1 MFSFFANQLKVF
13 KNLDPSTPRNLD
25 SLDPLY
31 MEVITTHM
39 NADFD
44 SLASMVAAKK
54 FYPDAVMVFSG
65 SQEKNIRNYFAQAS
79 HYFLDFKRQKQIPLK
94 KVTKLIVVDTRHA
107 RRIGNFAKCL
117 DNPGLELHIYDHHPD
132 APGDLKGDI
141 EVIRPVGSTSTI
153 FTQLFREKDIALT
166 SDEAT
171 LLSMGIYEDT
181 GSFNY
186 ATTTPEDLEAA
197 SWLLEQGANLHTV
210 SQSISRELTVYQL
223 GLLNDLIKSA
233 INYTIQGIDIVV
245 AKIALTEY
253 VDEFAL
259 LVRRFMVMENLNILF
274 ALAGMEDRIY
284 LIARS
289 RVPEVN
295 VGEIARDFGGG
306 GHASAASATVKD
318 MTMIEA
324 EEKLIRLLNK
334 HVRPQSLAVELMSHP
349 VITVPPDI
357 SIKNA
362 NQVLTR
368 YNITVLPVIQ
378 KESELLGII
387 SRRVAEKAIFH
398 NLGDLPVSDYMTT
411 DVISLPSSASL
422 ADIQELIIEHRQRLI
437 PVVDDEE
444 LQGVITRTDL
454 LNLLI
459 NDPAH
464 QPKNLIGT
472 DERSYIERHR
482 NVNSLVVEVLN
493 KDAVILLR
501 TIGEVAEENGYTA
514 YAVGGFV
521 RDLML
526 RTKNLD
532 LDIVVEGDGIK
543 FAKKLAEHFG
553 GAVRT
558 HEKFSTALVIMPD
571 GFNIDV
577 ATARLEYY
585 EYPAAMPTVEL
596 SSLKLDLYR
605 RDFTINAMAINLNPE
620 KFGTLVD
627 FFNCQTD
634 IKERS
639 IRILHN
645 LSFVEDPTRIFRAIR
660 FEQRMGFAIGKH
672 TEKMLKN
679 AVKMNLFNRFIGHR
693 CFTELKLIF
702 SEENPIP
709 AIRRMAEF
717 DLLKFVLPGLKFDKR
732 MERNLTET
740 QRAMAW
746 YKLLYLDEPCRQWM
760 VYLFTILANST
771 YSDLKVFCMKFEF
784 PERHKYELLKE
795 KEATDKILKELGRTR
810 RLRTSEIYWLL
821 QERSHESLLY
831 IIAMARKKAA
841 KKAVSHYVTHLRH
854 YKTHIQGADLKKM
867 GYKSGPIYKT
877 ILNHLLEAK
886 LDGEVESRAEEIK
899 FNGRNYALGKIEKS
913 K

>member
-1 MFSFFANQLKVF
+1 
-13 KNLDPSTPRNLD
+13 
-25 SLDPLY
+25 

-44 SLASMVAAKK
+44 SLAAMVAAKK
-54 FYPDAVMVFSG
+54 LYPEAVMAFSG
-65 SQEKNIRNYFAQAS
+65 SQEKNIRDFFAQSS
-79 HYFLDFKRQKQIPLK
+79 HLYLDFKRQKQIPLK
-94 KVTKLIVVDTRHA
+94 KVTTLILVDTRQA

-117 DNPGLELHIYDHHPD
+117 NNPGIKLHIYDHHPD
-132 APGDLKGDI
+132 TPEDLKGEV
-141 EVIRPVGSTSTI
+141 EVIKQVGSTSTI
-153 FTQLFREKDIALT
+153 FTQLFREKGIAVT
-166 SDEAT
+166 KDEAT

-181 GSFNY
+181 GSFNF
-186 ATTTPEDLEAA
+186 ATTTPADLEAA

-223 GLLNDLIKSA
+223 GILNKLIKSA
-233 INYTIQGIDIVV
+233 INYTIQGIDITV
-245 AKIALTEY
+245 AKLALTEY

-259 LVRRFMVMENLNILF
+259 LVRNFMVMENLNVLF

-306 GHASAASATVKD
+306 GHASAASATVKNI
-318 MTMIEA
+318 TMVEA
-324 EEKLIRLLNK
+324 EEKLVRLLNK
-334 HVRPQSLAVELMSHP
+334 HVRPQSLAGELMSQP

-368 YNITVLPVIQ
+368 YSITVLPVV
-378 KESELLGII
+378 KDKTKLLGII

-398 NLGDLPVSDYMTT
+398 NLGNLPVSDYMTT
-411 DVISLPSSASL
+411 DVATLPPSATL

-437 PVVDDEE
+437 PVVAKGK

-464 QPKNLIGT
+464 QPKNLIAA
-472 DERSYIERHR
+472 DDRSYIERHR
-482 NVNSLVVEVLN
+482 NVNSLIVEVLD
-493 KDAVILLR
+493 KKSIILLK
-501 TIGEVAEENGYTA
+501 TIGEVAEANGYTA

-521 RDLML
+521 RDLLL
-526 RTKNLD
+526 RIKNLD

-543 FAKKLAEHFG
+543 FAKKLAEHLG
-553 GAVRT
+553 GTVRT

-585 EYPAAMPTVEL
+585 EYPASMPTVEL

-605 RDFTINAMAINLNPE
+605 RDFTINAMAININPQ

-634 IKERS
+634 IKERR

-660 FEQRMGFAIGKH
+660 FEQRMAFTIGKH
-672 TEKMLKN
+672 TEKLLKN
-679 AVKMNLFNRFIGHR
+679 AVKMNLFNRFFGSR

-709 AIRRMAEF
+709 AIRRMADF
-717 DLLKFVLPGLKFDKR
+717 DLLKFILPGLKFDKR
-732 MERNLTET
+732 MEKNLLET

-746 YKLLYLDEPCRQWM
+746 YKLLYLDEPCRQWL
-760 VYLFTILANST
+760 VYLFTILADST

-784 PERHKYELLKE
+784 IDRHKNELLKE
-795 KEATDKILKELGRTR
+795 K
-810 RLRTSEIYWLL
+810 
-821 QERSHESLLY
+821 
-831 IIAMARKKAA
+831 
-841 KKAVSHYVTHLRH
+841 
-854 YKTHIQGADLKKM
+854 
-867 GYKSGPIYKT
+867 
-877 ILNHLLEAK
+877 
-886 LDGEVESRAEEIK
+886 
-899 FNGRNYALGKIEKS
+899 
-913 K
+913 

>member
-1 MFSFFANQLKVF
+1 
-13 KNLDPSTPRNLD
+13 
-25 SLDPLY
+25 

-44 SLASMVAAKK
+44 GLASMVAAKK
-54 FYPDAVMVFSG
+54 FYPDAVLSFAG
-65 SQEKNIRNYFAQAS
+65 SQEKNIREFYIQSS
-79 HYFLDFKRQKQIPLK
+79 HYFLDFKRQREIPMD
-94 KVTKLIVVDTRHA
+94 KVAKLILVDTRQA
-107 RRIGNFAKCL
+107 KRLGNFAKCL
-117 DNPGLELHIYDHHPD
+117 DNPGIEVHIYDHHPE
-132 APGDLKGDI
+132 APGDLKGDV

-153 FTQLFREKDIALT
+153 FTQLFREKEISLT

-186 ATTTPEDLEAA
+186 VTTTPDDLDAA
-197 SWLLEQGANLHTV
+197 AWLLEQGANLHTV
-210 SQSISRELTVYQL
+210 SQSISRELTVHQL

-245 AKIALTEY
+245 AKIALKEY

-259 LVRRFMVMENLNILF
+259 LVRQFMVMENLNVLF

-295 VGEIARDFGGG
+295 VGEIARDFDGG
-306 GHASAASATVKD
+306 GHASAASATVKN
-318 MTMIEA
+318 MTMVEA

-334 HVRPQSLAVELMSHP
+334 HVRPQSLAAELMSHP

-368 YNITVLPVIQ
+368 YNITVLPVVQ
-378 KESELLGII
+378 KESKMLGII

-411 DVISLPSSASL
+411 DIVALPSSASL
-422 ADIQELIIEHRQRLI
+422 ADIQELIIEHRQRFI
-437 PVVDDEE
+437 PVVDNDE
-444 LQGVITRTDL
+444 LRGVITRTDL

-464 QPKNLIGT
+464 QPKNLIGV
-472 DERSYIERHR
+472 DDRSYMERHK
-482 NVNSLVVEVLN
+482 NVNSMIVEVLN
-493 KDAVILLR
+493 KDIIVLLR

-521 RDLML
+521 RDLLL
-526 RTKNLD
+526 RKKNFD

-634 IKERS
+634 IKERR

-660 FEQRMGFAIGKH
+660 FEQRIGFTIGKH
-672 TEKMLKN
+672 TEKLLKN
-679 AVKMNLFNRFIGHR
+679 AVKMNLFNRFFGYR
-693 CFTELKLIF
+693 CFIELKLIL

-709 AIRRMAEF
+709 AISRMAEF
-717 DLLKFVLPGLKFDKR
+717 DLLKFILPGLKFDKR
-732 MERNLTET
+732 LEKNMDET
-740 QRAMAW
+740 QRALAW
-746 YKLLYLDEPCRQWM
+746 YKLLYLDEPCQQWL
-760 VYLFTILANST
+760 VYLFTVLANYT
-771 YSDLKVFCMKFEF
+771 YGDVKIFCEKFEF
-784 PERHKYELLKE
+784 PERHKNELLKE
-795 KEATDKILKELGRTR
+795 KDATDKILRELGRTR
-810 RLRTSEIYWLL
+810 RLRTSEVYWLL
-821 QERSHESLLY
+821 QERSHESLIYL
-831 IIAMARKKAA
+831 IAMARKKTS
-841 KKAVSHYVTHLRH
+841 KKAVSHFVTHLRH
-854 YKTHIQGADLKKM
+854 YTTHVRGADLKNM

-877 ILNHLLEAK
+877 ILTHLLEAK
-886 LDGEVESRAEEIK
+886 LDGEVETRSDEIRFVQKNYPLDKEKKSRLK
-899 FNGRNYALGKIEKS
+899 ALASGK
-913 K
+913 

>member
-1 MFSFFANQLKVF
+1 
-13 KNLDPSTPRNLD
+13 
-25 SLDPLY
+25 

-54 FYPDAVMVFSG
+54 FYPDAVMAFAG
-65 SQEKNIRNYFAQAS
+65 SQEKNIRDFFVRSSSFA
-79 HYFLDFKRQKQIPLK
+79 FDFKRQKQIPLQ
-94 KVTKLIVVDTRHA
+94 KVTKLILVDTRQA

-117 DNPGLELHIYDHHPD
+117 ENPGIEIHIYDHHPVT
-132 APGDLKGDI
+132 PEDLKGDVEI
-141 EVIRPVGSTSTI
+141 VRPVGSTSTI
-153 FTQLFREKDIALT
+153 FVQLFREKKMSIT
-166 SDEAT
+166 KDEAT

-186 ATTTPEDLEAA
+186 TTTTPDDLEAA
-197 SWLLEQGANLHTV
+197 SWLLEQGANLHVV

-223 GLLNDLIKSA
+223 ALLNDLIKSSMT
-233 INYTIQGIDIVV
+233 YTIQSIDITV
-245 AKIALTEY
+245 AKLALKEY

-259 LVRRFMVMENLNILF
+259 LVRRFMVMENLNVII

-306 GHASAASATVKD
+306 GHASAASATVKN
-318 MTMIEA
+318 MTMVEA
-324 EEKLIRLLNK
+324 EEKLVRLLNK
-334 HVRPQSLAVELMSHP
+334 HVRPQSLASELMSHP

-368 YNITVLPVIQ
+368 YSITVLPVVQ
-378 KESELLGII
+378 GKSKLLGII

-411 DVISLPSSASL
+411 DVATLPSSASL
-422 ADIQELIIEHRQRLI
+422 GDIQELIIEHRQRLI
-437 PVVDDEE
+437 PVVDKDE

-464 QPKNLIGT
+464 QPKNLMVA
-472 DERSYIERHR
+472 DDRSYVERHR
-482 NVNSLVVEVLN
+482 NVNSLMIEILN
-493 KDAVILLR
+493 KETIVLLR
-501 TIGEVAEENGYTA
+501 TIGETAAANGYTA

-521 RDLML
+521 RDLL
-526 RTKNLD
+526 LHIKNLD
-532 LDIVVEGDGIK
+532 LDIVVEGDGIE
-543 FAKKLAEHFG
+543 FAKILARQLG
-553 GAVRT
+553 GTVRT

-585 EYPAAMPTVEL
+585 EYPASMPTVEL

-634 IKERS
+634 IKERR

-660 FEQRMGFAIGKH
+660 FEQRMGFSIGIH

-679 AVKMNLFNRFIGHR
+679 AVKMNLFNRFFGRR

-702 SEENPIP
+702 
-709 AIRRMAEF
+709 
-717 DLLKFVLPGLKFDKR
+717 
-732 MERNLTET
+732 TE
-740 QRAMAW
+740 
-746 YKLLYLDEPCRQWM
+746 
-760 VYLFTILANST
+760 
-771 YSDLKVFCMKFEF
+771 
-784 PERHKYELLKE
+784 
-795 KEATDKILKELGRTR
+795 
-810 RLRTSEIYWLL
+810 
-821 QERSHESLLY
+821 
-831 IIAMARKKAA
+831 
-841 KKAVSHYVTHLRH
+841 
-854 YKTHIQGADLKKM
+854 
-867 GYKSGPIYKT
+867 
-877 ILNHLLEAK
+877 
-886 LDGEVESRAEEIK
+886 
-899 FNGRNYALGKIEKS
+899 
-913 K
+913 

>member
-1 MFSFFANQLKVF
+1 
-13 KNLDPSTPRNLD
+13 
-25 SLDPLY
+25 

-54 FYPDAVMVFSG
+54 FYPDAVMSFAG
-65 SQEKNIRNYFAQAS
+65 SQEKNIREFFVQS
-79 HYFLDFKRQKQIPLK
+79 SQYFLDFKRQKQIPLN
-94 KVTKLIVVDTRHA
+94 KVTKLILVDTRQA
-107 RRIGNFAKCL
+107 RRLGNFAKCL
-117 DNPGLELHIYDHHPD
+117 ENPGIEIHIYDHHPD
-132 APGDLKGDI
+132 APDDLKGDV

-153 FTQLFREKDIALT
+153 FTQLFREKGISLT

-186 ATTTPEDLEAA
+186 VTTTPHDLDAA
-197 SWLLEQGANLHTV
+197 AWLLEQGANLHTV
-210 SQSISRELTVYQL
+210 SQSISRELTVQQL

-245 AKIALTEY
+245 AKIALKEY

-259 LVRRFMVMENLNILF
+259 LVRHFMVMENLNVLF
-274 ALAGMEDRIY
+274 ALAGMEERIY

-324 EEKLIRLLNK
+324 EEKLVRLLNK
-334 HVRPQSLAVELMSHP
+334 HVRPQSLAGELMSHP
-349 VITVPPDI
+349 VITAPPDI

-368 YNITVLPVIQ
+368 YSITVLPVVRE
-378 KESELLGII
+378 KSKLLGII

-411 DVISLPSSASL
+411 DVITLPSSASL

-437 PVVDDEE
+437 PVVDDDE

-459 NDPAH
+459 NDPAYH
-464 QPKNLIGT
+464 PQNLIAT
-472 DERSYIERHR
+472 DDRSYIERHR
-482 NVNSLVVEVLN
+482 NVNSLVVEVLS
-493 KDAVILLR
+493 KDVIVLLR
-501 TIGEVAEENGYTA
+501 TIGEVADENGYTV

-521 RDLML
+521 RDLLL
-526 RTKNLD
+526 RIKNFD

-558 HEKFSTALVIMPD
+558 HEQFSTAMVIMPD

-605 RDFTINAMAINLNPE
+605 RDFTINAMAINLNSE

-660 FEQRMGFAIGKH
+660 FEQRMGFTIGKH
-672 TEKMLKN
+672 TEKLLKN
-679 AVKMNLFNRFIGHR
+679 AVKMNLFNRFLGHR

-717 DLLKFVLPGLKFDKR
+717 DLLKFILPGLKFDKR
-732 MERNLTET
+732 MEQNLAET

-746 YKLLYLDEPCRQWM
+746 YKLLYLDESCHQWL
-760 VYLFTILANST
+760 VYLSAILAEST
-771 YSDLKVFCMKFEF
+771 YSDLKIFCIKFEF
-784 PERHKYELLKE
+784 SERHKNEFLKE
-795 KEATDKILKELGRTR
+795 KEATDKILKELGRNR
-810 RLRTSEIYWLL
+810 RLRVSEIYWLL
-821 QERSHESLLY
+821 QERSHEGLLY
-831 IIAMARKKAA
+831 LIAMARKKTA
-841 KKAVSHYVTHLRH
+841 KKAVSHFVTHLRH
-854 YKTHIQGADLKKM
+854 YKTHIQGVDLKKM

-886 LDGEVESRAEEIK
+886 LDGKVESRADEIEFVK
-899 FNGRNYALGKIEKS
+899 RKYAGHLKS
-913 K
+913 SKS

>member
-1 MFSFFANQLKVF
+1 
-13 KNLDPSTPRNLD
+13 
-25 SLDPLY
+25 
-31 MEVITTHM
+31 M

-44 SLASMVAAKK
+44 GLASMVAAKK
-54 FYPDAVMVFSG
+54 IYPDAVMAFAG
-65 SQEKNIRNYFAQAS
+65 SQEKNIRDFFVKSS
-79 HYFLDFKRQKQIPLK
+79 HDFHEFKRQKQIPLK
-94 KVTKLIVVDTRHA
+94 KVTKLILVDTRQA
-107 RRIGNFAKCL
+107 SRLGNFAKCL
-117 DNPGLELHIYDHHPD
+117 DNKGIELHIYDHHPD
-132 APGDLKGDI
+132 APGDLKGDV

-153 FTQLFREKDIALT
+153 FTQLFRKKKIALT

-181 GSFNY
+181 GSFKF

-210 SQSISRELTVYQL
+210 SQSIARELTVQQL
-223 GLLNDLIKSA
+223 EHLNNLIKSA

-245 AKIALTEY
+245 AKLALKEY

-259 LVRRFMVMENLNILF
+259 LVRRFMVMENLNVLF

-295 VGEIARDFGGG
+295 VGEIAREFGGG
-306 GHASAASATVKD
+306 GHASAASATVKNK
-318 MTMIEA
+318 TMVEA

-334 HVRPQSLAVELMSHP
+334 HVRPQSLAGELMSHP
-349 VITVPPDI
+349 AITVPPDI

-368 YNITVLPVIQ
+368 YSITVLPVV
-378 KESELLGII
+378 KGKSKLLGII
-387 SRRVAEKAIFH
+387 SRRVTEKAIFH
-398 NLGDLPVSDYMTT
+398 ELGNLPVSDYMTT
-411 DVISLPSSASL
+411 DVATLQSSASL

-437 PVVDDEE
+437 PVVDKNE

-464 QPKNLIGT
+464 QPKNLIT
-472 DERSYIERHR
+472 SDDRSYIERHR
-482 NVNSLVVEVLN
+482 NVNSQIIEVLN
-493 KDAVILLR
+493 KENIVLLR
-501 TIGEVAEENGYTA
+501 TIGEVAEKNGYTA

-521 RDLML
+521 RDLLL
-526 RTKNLD
+526 RVKNLD

-543 FAKKLAEHFG
+543 FAKKLADHFG

-627 FFNCQTD
+627 FFNCQAD
-634 IKERS
+634 IKERR

-660 FEQRMGFAIGKH
+660 FEQRMGFTIGKH
-672 TEKMLKN
+672 TEKLLKN
-679 AVKMNLFNRFIGHR
+679 AVKMNLFNRFFGHR

-709 AIRRMAEF
+709 AISRMAEF
-717 DLLKFVLPGLKFDKR
+717 DLLKFILPELKFDKR
-732 MERNLTET
+732 MEKNLIET

-746 YKLLYLDEPCRQWM
+746 YKLLYLGEPCRYWL

-771 YSDLKVFCMKFEF
+771 YSDLKVFFMKFEF
-784 PERHKYELLKE
+784 AERHKNELLKE
-795 KEATDKILKELGRTR
+795 KDAADKILKELDRNR
-810 RLRTSEIYWLL
+810 RLSSSEIYWLL
-821 QERSHESLLY
+821 QERTHETLLY
-831 IIAMARKKAA
+831 LIAMARKKTA
-841 KKAVSHYVTHLRH
+841 KKAVSHFVTHLRN

-886 LDGEVESRAEEIK
+886 LDGLVKTKADEKK
-899 FNGRNYALGKIEKS
+899 FIEK
-913 K
+913 KYPLKKEKA

>member
-1 MFSFFANQLKVF
+1 
-13 KNLDPSTPRNLD
+13 
-25 SLDPLY
+25 

-54 FYPDAVMVFSG
+54 FYPDAVMAFSG
-65 SQEKNIRNYFAQAS
+65 SQEKNIRDFFTQSSRYS
-79 HYFLDFKRQKQIPLK
+79 LDFKRQKQIPLN
-94 KVTKLIVVDTRHA
+94 KVTKLILVDTRQA
-107 RRIGNFAKCL
+107 RRLGNFAKCL
-117 DNPGLELHIYDHHPD
+117 KNSGIELHIYDHHPD
-132 APGDLKGDI
+132 TPDDLKGDV
-141 EVIRPVGSTSTI
+141 EFIRPVGSTSTI
-153 FTQLFREKDIALT
+153 FAQLFREKEISIT
-166 SDEAT
+166 KDEAT

-186 ATTTPEDLEAA
+186 ATTTPDDLEAA
-197 SWLLEQGANLHTV
+197 AWLLEQGANLHAV

-233 INYTIQGIDIVV
+233 INYTIQGVDIVV
-245 AKIALTEY
+245 SKLALADY

-259 LVRRFMVMENLNILF
+259 LVRRFMVMENLNVLF

-306 GHASAASATVKD
+306 GHASAASATVKN
-318 MTMIEA
+318 MTIIEA

-334 HVRPQSLAVELMSHP
+334 HVRPQSLAGELMSQP

-368 YNITVLPVIQ
+368 YNITVLPVVQNKSI
-378 KESELLGII
+378 LLGII
-387 SRRVAEKAIFH
+387 SRRVAEKSIFH

-411 DVISLPSSASL
+411 DVATLPSSASL
-422 ADIQELIIEHRQRLI
+422 ADIQELIIENRQRLI
-437 PVVDDEE
+437 PVVDGDE

-464 QPKNLIGT
+464 QPKNLIGG
-472 DERSYIERHR
+472 DDRSYVERHR
-482 NVNSLVVEVLN
+482 NLNSLLVEVLN
-493 KDAVILLR
+493 KEVIVLLR
-501 TIGEVAEENGYTA
+501 TIGEVADENGYTA

-521 RDLML
+521 RDLLL
-526 RTKNLD
+526 REKNLD

-543 FAKKLAEHFG
+543 FAKKLAKKFG
-553 GAVRT
+553 AAVRT

-620 KFGTLVD
+620 KLGTLVD
-627 FFNCQTD
+627 FFNSQTD
-634 IKERS
+634 IKARR

-660 FEQRMGFAIGKH
+660 FEQRMGFTIGKH

-717 DLLKFVLPGLKFDKR
+717 DLLKFILPGLKLDKR
-732 MERNLTET
+732 MEKNLIET

-746 YKLLYLDEPCRQWM
+746 YKLLYLDERCHQWL

-771 YSDLKVFCMKFEF
+771 YSDLKVFCLKFEF
-784 PERHKYELLKE
+784 SERHKNELLKE
-795 KEATDKILKELGRTR
+795 KEATDRILKELSRNR
-810 RLRTSEIYWLL
+810 RLRTGEIYWLL

-831 IIAMARKKAA
+831 LIAMARKKTA
-841 KKAVSHYVTHLRH
+841 KKAVSHFVTHLRH
-854 YKTHIQGADLKKM
+854 YKTHIQGVDLKKM

-886 LDGEVESRAEEIK
+886 LDGEVETRAEETK
-899 FNGRNYALGKIEKS
+899 FVRKNYPLKKV
-913 K
+913 KV

>member
-1 MFSFFANQLKVF
+1 
-13 KNLDPSTPRNLD
+13 
-25 SLDPLY
+25 

-54 FYPDAVMVFSG
+54 FYPDAVMSFAG
-65 SQEKNIRNYFAQAS
+65 SQEKNIREFFVHSS
-79 HYFLDFKRQKQIPLK
+79 HYFLDFKRQKQIPLNE
-94 KVTKLIVVDTRHA
+94 VSKLILVDTRQA

-117 DNPGLELHIYDHHPD
+117 KNPGIEVHIYDHHPD
-132 APGDLKGDI
+132 APDDLKGDV
-141 EVIRPVGSTSTI
+141 EVIRQVGSTSTI
-153 FTQLFREKDIALT
+153 FTQLFREKGISIT
-166 SDEAT
+166 KDEAT
-171 LLSMGIYEDT
+171 LLSLGVYEDT

-186 ATTTPEDLEAA
+186 ASTTPDDLEAA
-197 SWLLEQGANLHTV
+197 AWLLEQGANLHTV
-210 SQSISRELTVYQL
+210 SQSISRELTVHQL

-233 INYTIQGIDIVV
+233 ITYTIQGIDIVV

-259 LVRRFMVMENLNILF
+259 LVRHFMVMENLNVLF
-274 ALAGMEDRIY
+274 SLAGMEGRIY

-324 EEKLIRLLNK
+324 EEKLIRLLHK
-334 HVRPQSLAVELMSHP
+334 YVRPQSLAGELMSHP

-362 NQVLTR
+362 NHVLTR
-368 YNITVLPVIQ
+368 YDITVLPVVQ
-378 KESELLGII
+378 DKSKLLGII

-411 DVISLPSSASL
+411 DVLSLPGSASL

-437 PVVDDEE
+437 PVVDDDE

-464 QPKNLIGT
+464 QPKNLIAG
-472 DERSYIERHR
+472 DERSYVERHR
-482 NVNSLVVEVLN
+482 NVNSFIVEVLN
-493 KDAVILLR
+493 KEVTVLLR
-501 TIGEVAEENGYTA
+501 TIGEVAEENGYTV

-521 RDLML
+521 RDLLL
-526 RTKNLD
+526 RIKNLD

-585 EYPAAMPTVEL
+585 EYPAALPTVEL

-627 FFNCQTD
+627 FFNSQTD
-634 IKERS
+634 IKERR

-645 LSFVEDPTRIFRAIR
+645 LSFVEDPTRILRAIR
-660 FEQRMGFAIGKH
+660 FEQRMGFTIGKH
-672 TEKMLKN
+672 TEKLLKN
-679 AVKMNLFNRFIGHR
+679 AVKMNLFNRFFGHR
-693 CFTELKLIF
+693 CFTELTLIF

-717 DLLKFVLPGLKFDKR
+717 DLLKFILPGLKFDKR

-746 YKLLYLDEPCRQWM
+746 YKLLYLDEPCRQWL
-760 VYLFTILANST
+760 VYLFAILTDST
-771 YSDLKVFCMKFEF
+771 SSDLKAFCLKFEF
-784 PERHKYELLKE
+784 PERHKNEFSKE
-795 KEATDKILKELGRTR
+795 KEAADKILKELSRTR

-831 IIAMARKKAA
+831 LIAMARKKTA
-841 KKAVSHYVTHLRH
+841 KMAVSHFVTHLRH
-854 YKTHIQGADLKKM
+854 YKTHIRGADLKKM

-899 FNGRNYALGKIEKS
+899 FIKRRYPLDKTGKS

>member
-1 MFSFFANQLKVF
+1 
-13 KNLDPSTPRNLD
+13 
-25 SLDPLY
+25 
-31 MEVITTHM
+31 MEVITTHL

-44 SLASMVAAKK
+44 SLAAMVAAKK
-54 FYPDAVMVFSG
+54 FYPDAVMAFAG
-65 SQEKNIRNYFAQAS
+65 SQEKNIRDFFAQSS

-94 KVTKLIVVDTRHA
+94 KVTKLILVDTRQA
-107 RRIGNFAKCL
+107 NRIGNFSKCL
-117 DNPGLELHIYDHHPD
+117 KNPGIELHIYDHHPET
-132 APGDLKGDI
+132 PNDLKGDV

-153 FTQLFREKDIALT
+153 FVQLFREKGIAIT
-166 SDEAT
+166 RDEAT

-186 ATTTPEDLEAA
+186 AATTPEDLEAA
-197 SWLLEQGANLHTV
+197 SWLLVQGANLHTV
-210 SQSISRELTVYQL
+210 SQSIARELTVYQL
-223 GLLNDLIKSA
+223 GLLNDLIRSA

-245 AKIALTEY
+245 AKLALTEY

-259 LVRRFMVMENLNILF
+259 LVRRFMVMENLNVLF
-274 ALAGMEDRIY
+274 ALAAMEDRIY

-295 VGEIARDFGGG
+295 VGEIAREFGGG
-306 GHASAASATVKD
+306 GHASAASATVKN
-318 MTMIEA
+318 MTMVEA

-334 HVRPQSLAVELMSHP
+334 YVRPQSLAGELMSHP

-368 YNITVLPVIQ
+368 YNITVLPVVQ
-378 KESELLGII
+378 DKSKLLGII

-398 NLGDLPVSDYMTT
+398 NLGNLPVSDYMTT
-411 DVISLPSSASL
+411 DVATLPSSASL
-422 ADIQELIIEHRQRLI
+422 GDIQELIIENRQRLI
-437 PVVDDEE
+437 PVVDKGE

-464 QPKNLIGT
+464 QPKNLIAA
-472 DERSYIERHR
+472 DDRSYVERHR
-482 NVNSLVVEVLN
+482 NVSNLIAEFLN
-493 KDAVILLR
+493 KEVIVLLR
-501 TIGEVAEENGYTA
+501 TIGEVAEENGFTA

-521 RDLML
+521 RDLLL
-526 RTKNLD
+526 RIKNLD
-532 LDIVVEGDGIK
+532 LDIVVEGDGIR
-543 FAKKLAEHFG
+543 FAKKLAEFFG
-553 GAVRT
+553 GTVRT

-571 GFNIDV
+571 GFNVDV

-605 RDFTINAMAINLNPE
+605 RDFTINAMAINLNPD

-634 IKERS
+634 IKERR

-660 FEQRMGFAIGKH
+660 FEQRMGFTIGKH
-672 TEKMLKN
+672 TEKLLKN
-679 AVKMNLFNRFIGHR
+679 AVKMNLFNRFFGNR

-717 DLLKFVLPGLKFDKR
+717 DLLKFILPGLKFDKR
-732 MERNLTET
+732 MEKNLNEI

-746 YKLLYLDEPCRQWM
+746 YKLLYLDEPFQQWL
-760 VYLFTILANST
+760 VYLFAILADST
-771 YSDLKVFCMKFEF
+771 YSELKVFCMKFEF
-784 PERHKYELLKE
+784 PERHKKELLKE
-795 KEATDKILKELGRTR
+795 KDATDKILRELGRNR
-810 RLRTSEIYWLL
+810 RLSNSEIYWLL

-831 IIAMARKKAA
+831 LIAMARKKTA
-841 KKAVSHYVTHLRH
+841 KKAVSHFVTHLRH
-854 YKTHIQGADLKKM
+854 YKTHVHGADLKKM
-867 GYKSGPIYKT
+867 GYRSGPIYKT

-886 LDGEVESRAEEIK
+886 LDGAVETKADEISFIRK
-899 FNGRNYALGKIEKS
+899 NYPLKKQKGET
-913 K
+913 

>member
-1 MFSFFANQLKVF
+1 
-13 KNLDPSTPRNLD
+13 
-25 SLDPLY
+25 
-31 MEVITTHM
+31 MEVITTHL

-44 SLASMVAAKK
+44 SLAAMVAAKK
-54 FYPDAVMVFSG
+54 FYPDAVMAFAG
-65 SQEKNIRNYFAQAS
+65 SQEKNIRDYFVQAS
-79 HYFLDFKRQKQIPLK
+79 HYFLDFKRQKQIPLD
-94 KVTKLIVVDTRHA
+94 KVTKLILVDTRQA
-107 RRIGNFAKCL
+107 SRIGNFAKCL
-117 DNPGLELHIYDHHPD
+117 DNPGLKLHIYDHHPD
-132 APGDLKGDI
+132 APGDLKGDV

-153 FTQLFREKDIALT
+153 FTQLFREEGISLT
-166 SDEAT
+166 GDEAT
-171 LLSMGIYEDT
+171 LLAMGIFEDT

-186 ATTTPEDLEAA
+186 ATTTPEDLDAA
-197 SWLLEQGANLHTV
+197 AWLLEQGANLHSV
-210 SQSISRELTVYQL
+210 SQSISRELTVQQL

-233 INYTIQGIDIVV
+233 VNYTIQGIDIVV
-245 AKIALTEY
+245 AKLALTEY

-259 LVRRFMVMENLNILF
+259 LVRRFMVMENLNVLI

-306 GHASAASATVKD
+306 GHASAASATVKN

-324 EEKLIRLLNK
+324 EEKLVRLLNK
-334 HVRPQSLAVELMSHP
+334 HVRPQSLAGELMSHP

-357 SIKNA
+357 SIRNA

-368 YNITVLPVIQ
+368 YSITVLPVVQ
-378 KESELLGII
+378 DKSRLLGII
-387 SRRVAEKAIFH
+387 SRRVTEKAIFH
-398 NLGDLPVSDYMTT
+398 NLGELPVSDYMTT
-411 DVISLPSSASL
+411 DVATLPSSASL

-437 PVVDDEE
+437 PVVDDDE
-444 LQGVITRTDL
+444 LRGVITRTDL

-459 NDPAH
+459 NDPAL
-464 QPKNLIGT
+464 QPKNLIVA
-472 DERSYIERHR
+472 DDRSYVERHR
-482 NVNSLVVEVLN
+482 NVNSLVIEVLN
-493 KDAVILLR
+493 REVIVLLR
-501 TIGEVAEENGYTA
+501 TIGEIAEENGYTA

-521 RDLML
+521 RDLLL
-526 RTKNLD
+526 RIKNLD

-543 FAKKLAEHFG
+543 FAKKLAAHFG

-634 IKERS
+634 IKERR
-639 IRILHN
+639 IRVLHN

-660 FEQRMGFAIGKH
+660 FEQRMGFTIGKH
-672 TEKMLKN
+672 TEKLLKN
-679 AVKMNLFNRFIGHR
+679 AVKMNLFNRFFGNR

-717 DLLKFVLPGLKFDKR
+717 DLLKFILPGLKFDKR
-732 MERNLTET
+732 MERNLAET
-740 QRAMAW
+740 QRAMDW
-746 YKLLYLDEPCRQWM
+746 YKLLYLDEPCRQWQ
-760 VYLFTILANST
+760 VYLFAILADST

-784 PERHKYELLKE
+784 PERHKRELLRE
-795 KEATDKILKELGRTR
+795 KEATEKILKELGRSR
-810 RLRTSEIYWLL
+810 ILRPSEIYWLL
-821 QERSHESLLY
+821 QERSHESLIY
-831 IIAMARKKAA
+831 VIAMARKKTA
-841 KKAVSHYVTHLRH
+841 KKAVSLFVTHLRH
-854 YKTHIQGADLKKM
+854 YKTQIQGADLKKM
-867 GYKSGPIYKT
+867 GYKTGPIFKT

-886 LDGEVESRAEEIK
+886 LDGEVESRADEIE
-899 FNGRNYALGKIEKS
+899 FIRQNYPLKKKANT
-913 K
+913 

>member
-1 MFSFFANQLKVF
+1 
-13 KNLDPSTPRNLD
+13 
-25 SLDPLY
+25 
-31 MEVITTHM
+31 MEVITTHL

-44 SLASMVAAKK
+44 SLAAMVAAKK
-54 FYPDAVMVFSG
+54 FYPDAVMAFAG
-65 SQEKNIRNYFAQAS
+65 SQEKNIRDFFAQSS

-94 KVTKLIVVDTRHA
+94 KVTKLILVDTRQA
-107 RRIGNFAKCL
+107 NRIGNFSKCL
-117 DNPGLELHIYDHHPD
+117 KNPGIELHIYDHHPET
-132 APGDLKGDI
+132 PNDLKGDV

-153 FTQLFREKDIALT
+153 FVQLFREKGIAIT
-166 SDEAT
+166 RDEAT

-186 ATTTPEDLEAA
+186 AATTPEDLEAA
-197 SWLLEQGANLHTV
+197 SWLLAQGANLHTV
-210 SQSISRELTVYQL
+210 SQSIARELTVYQL
-223 GLLNDLIKSA
+223 GLLNDLIRSA

-245 AKIALTEY
+245 AKLALTEY

-259 LVRRFMVMENLNILF
+259 LVRRFMVMENLNVLF
-274 ALAGMEDRIY
+274 ALAAMEDRIY

-295 VGEIARDFGGG
+295 VGEIAREFGGG
-306 GHASAASATVKD
+306 GHASAASATVKN
-318 MTMIEA
+318 MTMVEA

-334 HVRPQSLAVELMSHP
+334 YVRPQSLAGELMSHP

-368 YNITVLPVIQ
+368 YNITVLPVVQ
-378 KESELLGII
+378 DKSKLLGII

-398 NLGDLPVSDYMTT
+398 NLGNLPVSDYMTT
-411 DVISLPSSASL
+411 DVATLPSSASL
-422 ADIQELIIEHRQRLI
+422 GDIQELIIENRQRLI
-437 PVVDDEE
+437 PVVDKGE

-464 QPKNLIGT
+464 QPKNLIAA
-472 DERSYIERHR
+472 DDRSYVERHR
-482 NVNSLVVEVLN
+482 NVSNLIAEFLN
-493 KDAVILLR
+493 KEVIVLLR
-501 TIGEVAEENGYTA
+501 TIGEVAEENGFTA

-521 RDLML
+521 RDLLL
-526 RTKNLD
+526 RIKNLD
-532 LDIVVEGDGIK
+532 LDIVVEGDGIR
-543 FAKKLAEHFG
+543 FAKKLAEFFG
-553 GAVRT
+553 GTVRT

-571 GFNIDV
+571 GFNVDV

-605 RDFTINAMAINLNPE
+605 RDFTINAMAINLNPD

-634 IKERS
+634 IKERR

-660 FEQRMGFAIGKH
+660 FEQRMGFTIGKH
-672 TEKMLKN
+672 TEKLLKN
-679 AVKMNLFNRFIGHR
+679 AVKMNLFNRFFGNR

-717 DLLKFVLPGLKFDKR
+717 DLLKFILPGLKFDKR
-732 MERNLTET
+732 MEKNLNEI

-746 YKLLYLDEPCRQWM
+746 YKLLYLDEPFQQWL
-760 VYLFTILANST
+760 VYLFAILADST
-771 YSDLKVFCMKFEF
+771 YSELKVFCMKFEF
-784 PERHKYELLKE
+784 PERHKKELLKE
-795 KEATDKILKELGRTR
+795 KDATDKILRELGRNR
-810 RLRTSEIYWLL
+810 RLSNSEIYWLL

-831 IIAMARKKAA
+831 LIAMARKKTA
-841 KKAVSHYVTHLRH
+841 KKAVSHFVTHLRH
-854 YKTHIQGADLKKM
+854 YKTHVHGADLKKM
-867 GYKSGPIYKT
+867 GYRSGPIYKT

-886 LDGEVESRAEEIK
+886 LDGAVETKADEISFIRK
-899 FNGRNYALGKIEKS
+899 NYPLKKQKGEA
-913 K
+913 

>member
-1 MFSFFANQLKVF
+1 
-13 KNLDPSTPRNLD
+13 
-25 SLDPLY
+25 
-31 MEVITTHM
+31 MEVITTHL

-44 SLASMVAAKK
+44 SLAAMVAAKK
-54 FYPDAVMVFSG
+54 FYPDAVMAFAG
-65 SQEKNIRNYFAQAS
+65 SQEKNIRDFFAQSS

-94 KVTKLIVVDTRHA
+94 KVTKLILVDTRQA
-107 RRIGNFAKCL
+107 NRIGNFSKCL
-117 DNPGLELHIYDHHPD
+117 KNPGIELHIYDHHPET
-132 APGDLKGDI
+132 PNDLKGDV

-153 FTQLFREKDIALT
+153 FVQLFREKGIAIT
-166 SDEAT
+166 RDEAT

-186 ATTTPEDLEAA
+186 AATTPEDLEAA
-197 SWLLEQGANLHTV
+197 SWLLVQGANLHTV
-210 SQSISRELTVYQL
+210 SQSIARELTVYQL
-223 GLLNDLIKSA
+223 GLLNDLIRSA

-245 AKIALTEY
+245 AKLALTEY

-259 LVRRFMVMENLNILF
+259 LVRRFMVMENLNVLF
-274 ALAGMEDRIY
+274 ALAAMEDRIY

-295 VGEIARDFGGG
+295 VGEIAREFGGG
-306 GHASAASATVKD
+306 GHASAASATVKN
-318 MTMIEA
+318 MTMVEA

-334 HVRPQSLAVELMSHP
+334 YVRPQSLAGELMSHP

-368 YNITVLPVIQ
+368 YNITVLPVVQ
-378 KESELLGII
+378 DKSKLLGII

-398 NLGDLPVSDYMTT
+398 NLGNLPVSDYMTT
-411 DVISLPSSASL
+411 DVATLPSSASL
-422 ADIQELIIEHRQRLI
+422 GDIQELIIENRQRLI
-437 PVVDDEE
+437 PVVDKGE

-464 QPKNLIGT
+464 QPKNLIAA
-472 DERSYIERHR
+472 DDRSYVERHR
-482 NVNSLVVEVLN
+482 NVSNLIAEFLN
-493 KDAVILLR
+493 KEVIVLLR
-501 TIGEVAEENGYTA
+501 TIGEVAEENGFTA

-521 RDLML
+521 RDLLL
-526 RTKNLD
+526 RIKNLD
-532 LDIVVEGDGIK
+532 LDIVVEGDGIR
-543 FAKKLAEHFG
+543 FAKKLAEFFG
-553 GAVRT
+553 GTVRT

-571 GFNIDV
+571 GFNVDV

-605 RDFTINAMAINLNPE
+605 RDFTINAMAINLNPD

-634 IKERS
+634 IKERR

-660 FEQRMGFAIGKH
+660 FEQRMGFTIGKH
-672 TEKMLKN
+672 TEKLLKN
-679 AVKMNLFNRFIGHR
+679 AVKMNLFNRFFGNR

-717 DLLKFVLPGLKFDKR
+717 DLLKFILPGLKFDKR
-732 MERNLTET
+732 MEKNLNEI

-746 YKLLYLDEPCRQWM
+746 YKLLYLDEPFQQWL
-760 VYLFTILANST
+760 VYLFAILADST
-771 YSDLKVFCMKFEF
+771 YSELKVFCMKFEF
-784 PERHKYELLKE
+784 PERHKKELLKE
-795 KEATDKILKELGRTR
+795 KDATDKILRELGRNR
-810 RLRTSEIYWLL
+810 RLSNSEIYWLL

-831 IIAMARKKAA
+831 LIAMARKKTA
-841 KKAVSHYVTHLRH
+841 KKAVSHFVTHLRH
-854 YKTHIQGADLKKM
+854 YKTHVHGADLKKM
-867 GYKSGPIYKT
+867 GYRSGPIYKT

-886 LDGEVESRAEEIK
+886 LDGAVETKADEISFIRK
-899 FNGRNYALGKIEKS
+899 NYPLKKQKGEA
-913 K
+913 

>member
-1 MFSFFANQLKVF
+1 
-13 KNLDPSTPRNLD
+13 
-25 SLDPLY
+25 

-54 FYPDAVMVFSG
+54 LYPDAVMAFAG
-65 SQEKNIRNYFAQAS
+65 SQEKNIRNFFAQSS

-94 KVTKLIVVDTRHA
+94 KVTKLILVDTRQA
-107 RRIGNFAKCL
+107 SRLGNFAKCL
-117 DNPGLELHIYDHHPD
+117 KNPDIQLHIYDHHPD
-132 APGDLKGDI
+132 TPDDLKGDV

-153 FTQLFREKDIALT
+153 FSQLFRERGISITK
-166 SDEAT
+166 DEAT

-186 ATTTPEDLEAA
+186 TTTTPDDLEAA

-210 SQSISRELTVYQL
+210 SQSIARELTVYQL

-233 INYTIQGIDIVV
+233 VNYTIQGIDIVV
-245 AKIALTEY
+245 AKLALTEY

-259 LVRRFMVMENLNILF
+259 LVRRFMVMENLNVIF
-274 ALAGMEDRIY
+274 ALAGMEERIY

-295 VGEIARDFGGG
+295 VGEIAREFGGG
-306 GHASAASATVKD
+306 GHASAASATVKN
-318 MTMIEA
+318 MTMVEA
-324 EEKLIRLLNK
+324 EEKLVRLLNK
-334 HVRPQSLAVELMSHP
+334 HVRPQSLAGELMSHP

-362 NQVLTR
+362 NLVLTR
-368 YNITVLPVIQ
+368 YNITVLPVVE
-378 KESELLGII
+378 KKSKLLGII
-387 SRRVAEKAIFH
+387 SRRVAEKSIFH

-411 DVISLPSSASL
+411 DVATLPSSASL

-437 PVVDDEE
+437 PVVDKGE

-459 NDPAH
+459 NDPSH
-464 QPKNLIGT
+464 QPKNLIAS
-472 DERSYIERHR
+472 DDRSYVERHR
-482 NVNSLVVEVLN
+482 NVNSLIVDVLN
-493 KDAVILLR
+493 REVIVLLR
-501 TIGEVAEENGYTA
+501 TIGEVAEKNGYTA

-521 RDLML
+521 RDLLL
-526 RTKNLD
+526 RIKNLD

-558 HEKFSTALVIMPD
+558 HEKFSTAVVLMPD

-620 KFGTLVD
+620 KFGTLID

-634 IKERS
+634 IKERR

-660 FEQRMGFAIGKH
+660 FEQRMGFTIGKH
-672 TEKMLKN
+672 TEKLLKN
-679 AVKMNLFNRFIGHR
+679 AVKMNLFNRFFGIR

-717 DLLKFVLPGLKFDKR
+717 DLLKFILPGLKLDKR
-732 MERNLTET
+732 MEKNLTEI
-740 QRAMAW
+740 QRAMDW
-746 YKLLYLDEPCRQWM
+746 YKLLYLDEPLQQWQ
-760 VYLFTILANST
+760 VYLFAILANST
-771 YSDLKVFCMKFEF
+771 YSELKVFCMKFEF
-784 PERHKYELLKE
+784 PERQKRELLRE
-795 KEATDKILKELGRTR
+795 KEATDKILKELGRNR
-810 RLRTSEIYWLL
+810 RLRASEIYWLL

-831 IIAMARKKAA
+831 LIAMARKKTA
-841 KKAVSHYVTHLRH
+841 KKAVSHFVTHLRH
-854 YKTHIQGADLKKM
+854 YKTAIQGADLKKM
-867 GYKSGPIYKT
+867 GYRSGPIYKT

-886 LDGEVESRAEEIK
+886 LDDEVETREDEIK
-899 FNGRNYALGKIEKS
+899 FIKKNYPLKKEKE
-913 K
+913 

>member
-1 MFSFFANQLKVF
+1 
-13 KNLDPSTPRNLD
+13 
-25 SLDPLY
+25 

-54 FYPDAVMVFSG
+54 IYPDAVMAFAG
-65 SQEKNIRNYFAQAS
+65 SQEKNIREFFAQSS
-79 HYFLDFKRQKQIPLK
+79 HDFLDFKRQKQIPLK
-94 KVTKLIVVDTRHA
+94 KVTKLILVDTRQA
-107 RRIGNFAKCL
+107 RRLGNFAKCL
-117 DNPGLELHIYDHHPD
+117 KNPGIELHIYDHHPH
-132 APGDLKGDI
+132 APDDLQGDL

-153 FTQLFREKDIALT
+153 FAQLFREKGIAIS

-171 LLSMGIYEDT
+171 LLAMGIYEDT

-186 ATTTPEDLEAA
+186 AATTPDDLEAA

-223 GLLNDLIKSA
+223 GLLNNLIKSA
-233 INYTIQGIDIVV
+233 ITYTIQGIDIVV
-245 AKIALTEY
+245 AKLALTEY

-259 LVRRFMVMENLNILF
+259 LVRRFMVMENLNVLF

-318 MTMIEA
+318 MTMVEA
-324 EEKLIRLLNK
+324 EEKLVRLLNK
-334 HVRPQSLAVELMSHP
+334 HVRPQSLAGELMSHP

-368 YNITVLPVIQ
+368 YSINVLPVVLD
-378 KESELLGII
+378 KSKLLGII
-387 SRRVAEKAIFH
+387 SRRVTEKAIFH
-398 NLGDLPVSDYMTT
+398 NLGNLPVSDYMTT
-411 DVISLPSSASL
+411 DVATLSSSASL
-422 ADIQELIIEHRQRLI
+422 GDIQELIIEHRQRLI
-437 PVVDDEE
+437 PVVDDGE

-464 QPKNLIGT
+464 QPKNLTAI
-472 DERSYIERHR
+472 DDRSYVERHR
-482 NVNSLVVEVLN
+482 NVSSLIAEFLN
-493 KDAVILLR
+493 KDVIVLLR

-521 RDLML
+521 RDLLL
-526 RTKNLD
+526 RVKNLD
-532 LDIVVEGDGIK
+532 LDIVVEGDGIN
-543 FAKKLAEHFG
+543 FAKKLAEFFG
-553 GAVRT
+553 GTVRT

-605 RDFTINAMAINLNPE
+605 RDFTINAMAINLNPD

-627 FFNCQTD
+627 FFNCQAD
-634 IKERS
+634 IKERR

-660 FEQRMGFAIGKH
+660 FEQRMGFSIGKH
-672 TEKMLKN
+672 TEKLLKN
-679 AVKMNLFNRFIGHR
+679 AVKMNLFNRFFGSR

-717 DLLKFVLPGLKFDKR
+717 DLLKFILPGLKFEKR
-732 MERNLTET
+732 MEKNLMEA
-740 QRAMAW
+740 QRATSW
-746 YKLLYLDEPCRQWM
+746 YKLLYLDEPCQQWQ
-760 VYLFTILANST
+760 VYLFTMLADST
-771 YSDLKVFCMKFEF
+771 YSDVKVFCMKFEF
-784 PERHKYELLKE
+784 PDRQKRELLRE
-795 KEATDKILKELGRTR
+795 KEATDKILKELGRNR
-810 RLRTSEIYWLL
+810 RLSNSEVYWLL

-831 IIAMARKKAA
+831 LIAMARKKSA
-841 KKAVSHYVTHLRH
+841 KKAVSYFVTHLRH
-854 YKTHIQGADLKKM
+854 VKTYIQGVDLQKM
-867 GYKSGPIYKT
+867 GYKSGPIYRT

-886 LDGEVESRAEEIK
+886 LDDEVKTKTDEIK
-899 FNGRNYALGKIEKS
+899 FIKKNYPLKKEKED

>member
-1 MFSFFANQLKVF
+1 
-13 KNLDPSTPRNLD
+13 
-25 SLDPLY
+25 

-54 FYPDAVMVFSG
+54 FYPDADVVFAG
-65 SQEKNIRNYFAQAS
+65 SQEKNIRDFFAQPS
-79 HYFLDFKRQKQIPLK
+79 HYFLDFKRQKQIPLN
-94 KVTKLIVVDTRHA
+94 KVTKLILVDTRQA
-107 RRIGNFAKCL
+107 SRLGNLAKCL
-117 DNPGLELHIYDHHPD
+117 KNPGLEIHIYDHHPD
-132 APGDLKGDI
+132 TPDDLKGDV

-153 FTQLFREKDIALT
+153 FVQLFREKGISVT
-166 SDEAT
+166 KDEAT

-181 GSFNY
+181 GSFHY
-186 ATTTPEDLEAA
+186 AATTPDDLEAA
-197 SWLLEQGANLHTV
+197 AWLLAQGANLHTV

-223 GLLNDLIKSA
+223 SLLNDFIKSA

-245 AKIALTEY
+245 AKLALSEY

-259 LVRRFMVMENLNILF
+259 LVRRFMVMENLNVLF

-306 GHASAASATVKD
+306 GHASAASATVKN
-318 MTMIEA
+318 MTMVEA

-334 HVRPQSLAVELMSHP
+334 YVRPQSLAGELMSHP

-368 YNITVLPVIQ
+368 YNITVLPVVQ
-378 KESELLGII
+378 DKSKLLGII

-398 NLGDLPVSDYMTT
+398 SLGDLPVSDYMTT
-411 DVISLPSSASL
+411 EVATLPGSASL
-422 ADIQELIIEHRQRLI
+422 ADIQELIIENRQRLI
-437 PVVDDEE
+437 PVVDKGE

-464 QPKNLIGT
+464 QPRNLIAA
-472 DERSYIERHR
+472 DDRSYVERHR
-482 NVNSLVVEVLN
+482 NVNSQIVEVLN
-493 KDAVILLR
+493 KEVIILLR
-501 TIGEVAEENGYTA
+501 TIGEVAEKNGYTA

-521 RDLML
+521 RDLLL
-526 RTKNLD
+526 RIKNLD

-543 FAKKLAEHFG
+543 FAKLLAEFFG

-585 EYPAAMPTVEL
+585 ESPAAMPTVEL

-634 IKERS
+634 IKERR

-660 FEQRMGFAIGKH
+660 FEQRMGFTIGKH
-672 TEKMLKN
+672 TEKLLKN
-679 AVKMNLFNRFIGHR
+679 AVKMNLFNRFFGNR

-717 DLLKFVLPGLKFDKR
+717 DLLKFILPGLSFDKR
-732 MERNLTET
+732 MERNLTEI

-746 YKLLYLDEPCRQWM
+746 YKLLYLDEPCQQWL
-760 VYLFTILANST
+760 VYLFAILADST

-784 PERHKYELLKE
+784 PERHKNGLLKE
-795 KEATDKILKELGRTR
+795 KEATDRILKELGRNR
-810 RLRTSEIYWLL
+810 RLRASEIYWLL

-831 IIAMARKKAA
+831 LIAMARKKTA
-841 KKAVSHYVTHLRH
+841 KMAVSHFVTHLRH
-854 YKTHIQGADLKKM
+854 YKTHIHGADLMKM
-867 GYKSGPIYKT
+867 GYKSGPIYKA

-886 LDGEVESRAEEIK
+886 LDGEVETRADEIK
-899 FNGRNYALGKIEKS
+899 FIKSNYPLKKNKGRG
-913 K
+913 

>member
-1 MFSFFANQLKVF
+1 
-13 KNLDPSTPRNLD
+13 
-25 SLDPLY
+25 
-31 MEVITTHM
+31 MEVITTHL

-44 SLASMVAAKK
+44 GLASMVAARKL
-54 FYPDAVMVFSG
+54 YPDAVMAFAG
-65 SQEKNIRNYFAQAS
+65 SQEKNIREFFVQSS
-79 HYFLDFKRQKQIPLK
+79 HYFFDFKRQKQIPLD
-94 KVTKLIVVDTRHA
+94 KVTKLILVDTRQA

-117 DNPGLELHIYDHHPD
+117 KNKGIQIHIYDHHPD
-132 APGDLKGDI
+132 APDDLHGDV

-153 FTQLFREKDIALT
+153 FTQLFREKNIVLT

-186 ATTTPEDLEAA
+186 ATTTPHDLEAA
-197 SWLLEQGANLHTV
+197 AWLLEQGANLHTV
-210 SQSISRELTVYQL
+210 SQSISRELTVMQL

-233 INYTIQGIDIVV
+233 KNYTIQGIEIAV
-245 AKIALTEY
+245 ASIGLKEY

-259 LVRRFMVMENLNILF
+259 LVRHFMVMENLNVLF
-274 ALAGMEDRIY
+274 SLAGMEDRIY

-306 GHASAASATVKD
+306 GHASAASATVKGI
-318 MTMIEA
+318 TLIEA
-324 EEKLIRLLNK
+324 EEKLVRLLNK
-334 HVRPQSLAVELMSHP
+334 HVRPQSLAGELMSHP

-362 NQVLTR
+362 NHVLTR
-368 YNITVLPVIQ
+368 YDITVLPVVKGKSRLQ
-378 KESELLGII
+378 GII

-411 DVISLPSSASL
+411 DVITLPSSASL

-437 PVVDDEE
+437 PVVDDDE

-454 LNLLI
+454 LSLLI

-464 QPKNLIGT
+464 QPKNLIGG
-472 DERSYIERHR
+472 DDRSYAERHR
-482 NVNSLVVEVLN
+482 NVSSLVVEVLT
-493 KDAVILLR
+493 KEVTVLLR
-501 TIGEVAEENGYTA
+501 TIGEVAEKNGYTA

-521 RDLML
+521 RDLLL
-526 RTKNLD
+526 RIKNFD

-543 FAKKLAEHFG
+543 FAKELAVHFG
-553 GAVRT
+553 GTVRT

-627 FFNCQTD
+627 FFNSQTD
-634 IKERS
+634 IKERR

-660 FEQRMGFAIGKH
+660 FEQRMEFVIGKH
-672 TEKMLKN
+672 TEKLLKN
-679 AVKMNLFNRFIGHR
+679 AVKMNLFNRFFGHR

-717 DLLKFVLPGLKFDKR
+717 DLLKFILPGLKFDKR
-732 MERNLTET
+732 MERNLEET
-740 QRAMAW
+740 QHALAW
-746 YKLLYLDEPCRQWM
+746 YKLLYLDEPCRQWL
-760 VYLFTILANST
+760 VYLFTILARST
-771 YSDLKVFCMKFEF
+771 YSELKVFCIKFEF
-784 PERHKYELLKE
+784 TERHKNELLKE
-795 KEATDKILKELGRTR
+795 KEATDKILKELSRTR
-810 RLRTSEIYWLL
+810 RLRVSEIYWLL

-831 IIAMARKKAA
+831 LIAMARKKTA
-841 KKAVSHYVTHLRH
+841 KKAVSHFVTHLRH
-854 YKTHIQGADLKKM
+854 YKTHIQGVDLKKM

-886 LDGEVESRAEEIK
+886 LDGEVKTKADEKKFIRKNYPLKEEK
-899 FNGRNYALGKIEKS
+899 VK
-913 K
+913 

>member
-1 MFSFFANQLKVF
+1 
-13 KNLDPSTPRNLD
+13 
-25 SLDPLY
+25 
-31 MEVITTHM
+31 MEVITTHV

-54 FYPDAVMVFSG
+54 FYPDAVMAFAG
-65 SQEKNIRNYFAQAS
+65 SQEKNIREFFVQS
-79 HYFLDFKRQKQIPLK
+79 SSFLVDFRRQKQIPLK
-94 KVTKLIVVDTRHA
+94 EVTKLILVDTRLA

-117 DNPGLELHIYDHHPD
+117 KNPGIEVHLYDHHPD
-132 APGDLKGDI
+132 TPEDLKGDV
-141 EVIRPVGSTSTI
+141 EVVRPVGSTATV
-153 FTQLFREKDIALT
+153 FVQLFREKGIAIT
-166 SDEAT
+166 EDEAT

-186 ATTTPEDLEAA
+186 TTTTPADLEAA
-197 SWLLEQGANLHTV
+197 SWLLDQGANLHTV

-233 INYTIQGIDIVV
+233 ITYTIQNIDITV
-245 AKIALTEY
+245 AKLALSEY

-259 LVRRFMVMENLNILF
+259 LVRRFMVMENLNVLF

-306 GHASAASATVKD
+306 GHASAASATVKR
-318 MTMIEA
+318 MTMVEA
-324 EEKLIRLLNK
+324 EEKLVRLLNK
-334 HVRPQSLAVELMSHP
+334 HVRPQSLAGELMSHP

-368 YNITVLPVIQ
+368 YSITVLPVVQ
-378 KESELLGII
+378 NKSKLLGII

-411 DVISLPSSASL
+411 DVATLPSTASL
-422 ADIQELIIEHRQRLI
+422 GDIQELIIENRQRLI
-437 PVVDDEE
+437 PVVDKEE

-464 QPKNLIGT
+464 QPKNLLIS
-472 DERSYIERHR
+472 DDRSYEERHR
-482 NVNSLVVEVLN
+482 NVNSLIVEIMN
-493 KDAVILLR
+493 KEAIVLLR
-501 TIGEVAEENGYTA
+501 TIGEVAEANGFTA

-521 RDLML
+521 RDLLL
-526 RTKNLD
+526 RIKNLD
-532 LDIVVEGDGIK
+532 LDIVVEGDGIQ
-543 FAKKLAEHFG
+543 FAKKLAKHFG
-553 GAVRT
+553 AKVRT

-585 EYPAAMPTVEL
+585 EYPASMPTVEL

-605 RDFTINAMAINLNPE
+605 RDFTINAMAINLNPDR
-620 KFGTLVD
+620 FGTLID
-627 FFNCQTD
+627 FFNCQGD
-634 IKERS
+634 IKGRR

-660 FEQRMGFAIGKH
+660 FEQRMGFTIGIH

-679 AVKMNLFNRFIGHR
+679 AVKMNLFNRFFGRR
-693 CFTELKLIF
+693 CFAELQLIF
-702 SEENPIP
+702 TEENPIP

-717 DLLKFVLPGLKFDKR
+717 DLLKFILPELRFDKR
-732 MERNLTET
+732 MERILTET
-740 QRAMAW
+740 QRAMSW
-746 YKLLYLDEPCRQWM
+746 YKLLYLDEPCRQWL
-760 VYLFTILANST
+760 VYLYAILA
-771 YSDLKVFCMKFEF
+771 YSNYSALKVFCMKFEF
-784 PERHKYELLKE
+784 SERLKREVLRE
-795 KEATDKILKELGRTR
+795 KEAIDKILKELGRNR
-810 RLRTSEIYWLL
+810 RLSNSEIYWLL
-821 QERSHESLLY
+821 QERSPESLLY
-831 IIAMARKKAA
+831 VIAMAKKKTA
-841 KKAVSHYVTHLRH
+841 KKAVSYFVTHLRH
-854 YKTHIQGADLKKM
+854 YKTYIQGAGLQKM
-867 GYKSGPIYKT
+867 GYRSGPIFKT
-877 ILNHLLEAK
+877 ILTHLLEAK
-886 LDGEVESRAEEIK
+886 LDGEVQTRADEIE
-899 FNGRNYALGKIEKS
+899 FISNNYPLKKEKDT
-913 K
+913 

>member
-1 MFSFFANQLKVF
+1 
-13 KNLDPSTPRNLD
+13 
-25 SLDPLY
+25 

-54 FYPDAVMVFSG
+54 FYPDAVMAFAG
-65 SQEKNIRNYFAQAS
+65 SQEKNIREFFAQS
-79 HYFLDFKRQKQIPLK
+79 SQYFLDFKRQKQIPLK
-94 KVTKLIVVDTRHA
+94 KVTRLILVDTRQA
-107 RRIGNFAKCL
+107 RRLGNFAKCL
-117 DNPGLELHIYDHHPD
+117 KNPGIEVHIYDHHPD
-132 APGDLKGDI
+132 APDDLKGDY
-141 EVIRPVGSTSTI
+141 EVIRSVGSTSTI
-153 FTQLFREKDIALT
+153 FVQLFREKGIAV
-166 SDEAT
+166 SKDEAT

-186 ATTTPEDLEAA
+186 ATTTPADLEAA
-197 SWLLEQGANLHTV
+197 SWLLEQGANLHAV

-233 INYTIQGIDIVV
+233 ITYTIQGIDIVV
-245 AKIALTEY
+245 AKLALTEY

-259 LVRRFMVMENLNILF
+259 LVRRFMVMENLNVLF

-295 VGEIARDFGGG
+295 VGEIAREFGGG
-306 GHASAASATVKD
+306 GHASAASATVKE
-318 MTMIEA
+318 MTMVEA
-324 EEKLIRLLNK
+324 EEKLVRLLNK
-334 HVRPQSLAVELMSHP
+334 HVRPQSLAGELMSHP

-368 YNITVLPVIQ
+368 YNITVLPVVQ
-378 KESELLGII
+378 DKHKLLGII

-411 DVISLPSSASL
+411 EVATLPSSASL

-437 PVVDDEE
+437 PVVDKGK

-459 NDPAH
+459 NDPAM
-464 QPKNLIGT
+464 QPKNLIAA
-472 DERSYIERHR
+472 DDRSYIERHR
-482 NVNSLVVEVLN
+482 NVNSLIVEVLN
-493 KDAVILLR
+493 REVIILLR

-526 RTKNLD
+526 RVKNLD
-532 LDIVVEGDGIK
+532 LDIVVEGDGIS

-553 GAVRT
+553 GTVRT

-585 EYPAAMPTVEL
+585 EYPASMPTVEL

-634 IKERS
+634 LKER
-639 IRILHN
+639 RVRVLHN

-660 FEQRMGFAIGKH
+660 FEQRMGFTIGKH
-672 TEKMLKN
+672 TEKLLKN
-679 AVKMNLFNRFIGHR
+679 AVRMNLFNRFFGRR

-709 AIRRMAEF
+709 AIRRMSEF
-717 DLLKFVLPGLKFDKR
+717 DLLKFILPGLKFDRR
-732 MERNLTET
+732 MEKNLGET

-746 YKLLYLDEPCRQWM
+746 YKLLYLDEACRQWF
-760 VYLFTILANST
+760 VYLLTILADST
-771 YSDLKVFCMKFEF
+771 YSELKVFCMKFEF
-784 PERHKYELLKE
+784 SERLKKELLRE
-795 KEATDKILKELGRTR
+795 KEATDKVLKELGRNR
-810 RLRTSEIYWLL
+810 RLRNSEIYWLL
-821 QERSHESLLY
+821 HERCPESLLY
-831 IIAMARKKAA
+831 LIAMARKKTA
-841 KKAVSHYVTHLRH
+841 KKAVSLFVTHLRH
-854 YKTHIQGADLKKM
+854 YKTYIQGVDLKKM
-867 GYKSGPIYKT
+867 GYRSGPIYKT
-877 ILNHLLEAK
+877 ILTHLLEAK
-886 LDGEVESRAEEIK
+886 LDGEVETRADEKEFISK
-899 FNGRNYALGKIEKS
+899 NYPLKKEKA
-913 K
+913 

>member
-1 MFSFFANQLKVF
+1 
-13 KNLDPSTPRNLD
+13 
-25 SLDPLY
+25 

-44 SLASMVAAKK
+44 SLASMVAARK
-54 FYPDAVMVFSG
+54 FYPDAVMSFAG
-65 SQEKNIRNYFAQAS
+65 SQEKNIRDFFVQSS
-79 HYFLDFKRQKQIPLK
+79 HYILDFKRQKQIPLD
-94 KVTKLIVVDTRHA
+94 KVTKLILVDTRQA
-107 RRIGNFAKCL
+107 KRIGNFAKCL
-117 DNPGLELHIYDHHPD
+117 KNKGIQIHIYDHHPD
-132 APGDLKGDI
+132 APGDLKGDV
-141 EVIRPVGSTSTI
+141 EVIRQVGSTSTI
-153 FTQLFREKDIALT
+153 FTQLFREKKIALT

-186 ATTTPEDLEAA
+186 ATTTPHDFEAA
-197 SWLLEQGANLHTV
+197 AWLLEQGANLHTV
-210 SQSISRELTVYQL
+210 SQSISRELTVKQL

-233 INYTIQGIDIVV
+233 KNYTIQGIEIAV
-245 AKIALTEY
+245 ASVALKEY

-259 LVRRFMVMENLNILF
+259 LVRHFMVMENLNVLF
-274 ALAGMEDRIY
+274 SLAGMEDRIY

-306 GHASAASATVKD
+306 GHASAASATVKGI
-318 MTMIEA
+318 TLIEA
-324 EEKLIRLLNK
+324 EEKLVRLLNK
-334 HVRPQSLAVELMSHP
+334 HVRPQSLAGELMSHP
-349 VITVPPDI
+349 VITVPTDI

-362 NQVLTR
+362 NHVLTR
-368 YNITVLPVIQ
+368 YDITVLPVVKGKSRLQ
-378 KESELLGII
+378 GII

-411 DVISLPSSASL
+411 DVITLPSSASL

-437 PVVDDEE
+437 PVVDDNE

-464 QPKNLIGT
+464 QPKNLIGS
-472 DERSYIERHR
+472 DDHSYAERHR
-482 NVNSLVVEVLN
+482 NVSSLVVEVLS
-493 KDAVILLR
+493 KEVIVLLR
-501 TIGEVAEENGYTA
+501 TIGEVAEKNRYTA

-521 RDLML
+521 RDLLL
-526 RTKNLD
+526 RIKNFD

-543 FAKKLAEHFG
+543 FAKELALHFG
-553 GAVRT
+553 GTVRT

-627 FFNCQTD
+627 FFNSQTD
-634 IKERS
+634 IKERR

-660 FEQRMGFAIGKH
+660 FEQRMEFIIGKH
-672 TEKMLKN
+672 TEKLLKN
-679 AVKMNLFNRFIGHR
+679 AVKMNLFNRFFGHR

-709 AIRRMAEF
+709 AIRRMAGF
-717 DLLKFVLPGLKFDKR
+717 DLLKFILPGLKFDKR
-732 MERNLTET
+732 MERDLEET
-740 QRAMAW
+740 QRALAW
-746 YKLLYLDEPCRQWM
+746 YKLLYLDEPCRQWL
-760 VYLFTILANST
+760 VYLFTILARST
-771 YSDLKVFCMKFEF
+771 YSDLKVFCIKFEF
-784 PERHKYELLKE
+784 TERHKNELLKE
-795 KEATDKILKELGRTR
+795 KEATDKILKELSRTR
-810 RLRTSEIYWLL
+810 RLRVSEIYWLL

-831 IIAMARKKAA
+831 LIAMARKKTA
-841 KKAVSHYVTHLRH
+841 KKAVSHFVTHLRH
-854 YKTHIQGADLKKM
+854 YKTHIQGVDLKKM

-886 LDGEVESRAEEIK
+886 LDGQVETKADETK
-899 FNGRNYALGKIEKS
+899 FVRKNYPLKNKA
-913 K
+913 

>member
-1 MFSFFANQLKVF
+1 
-13 KNLDPSTPRNLD
+13 
-25 SLDPLY
+25 

-54 FYPDAVMVFSG
+54 MYPDAVMAFSG
-65 SQEKNIRNYFAQAS
+65 SQEKNIREFFAQSS
-79 HYFLDFKRQKQIPLK
+79 HYFLDFKRQKQIPLN
-94 KVTKLIVVDTRHA
+94 KVTKLILVDTRQA
-107 RRIGNFAKCL
+107 SRIGNFAKCL
-117 DNPGLELHIYDHHPD
+117 KNKGIALHIYDHHPD
-132 APGDLKGDI
+132 TPDDLKGDVEI
-141 EVIRPVGSTSTI
+141 IRPVGSTSTI
-153 FTQLFREKDIALT
+153 FVQLFREKKISVT
-166 SDEAT
+166 KDEAT
-171 LLSMGIYEDT
+171 LLCMGIYEDT

-186 ATTTPEDLEAA
+186 ATTTPDDLEAA

-210 SQSISRELTVYQL
+210 SQSIARELTVYQL
-223 GLLNDLIKSA
+223 SLLNDLIKSA

-245 AKIALTEY
+245 AKLALTEY

-259 LVRRFMVMENLNILF
+259 LVRRFMVMENLNVLF

-306 GHASAASATVKD
+306 GHASAASATVKN
-318 MTMIEA
+318 MTMVEA

-334 HVRPQSLAVELMSHP
+334 YVRPQSLAGELMSHP

-368 YNITVLPVIQ
+368 YNITVLPVVQ
-378 KESELLGII
+378 DKSKLLGII

-398 NLGDLPVSDYMTT
+398 NLGGLPVSDYMTT
-411 DVISLPSSASL
+411 DVATLPSSASL

-437 PVVDDEE
+437 PVVDKGE

-464 QPKNLIGT
+464 QPKNLIVA
-472 DERSYIERHR
+472 DDRSYIERHR
-482 NVNSLVVEVLN
+482 NVNSLIVEVLN
-493 KDAVILLR
+493 KEVIILLR
-501 TIGEVAEENGYTA
+501 TIGEVAEENGYTV

-521 RDLML
+521 RDLLL
-526 RTKNLD
+526 RIKNLD
-532 LDIVVEGDGIK
+532 LDIVVEGDGIS
-543 FAKKLAEHFG
+543 FDKKLAEFFG
-553 GAVRT
+553 GAVRI

-634 IKERS
+634 IKERR

-660 FEQRMGFAIGKH
+660 FEQRMGFTIGKH
-672 TEKMLKN
+672 TEKLLTN
-679 AVKMNLFNRFIGHR
+679 AVKMNLFNRFFGNR

-717 DLLKFVLPGLKFDKR
+717 DLLKFILPGLKFDKR
-732 MERNLTET
+732 MEKNLNEI
-740 QRAMAW
+740 QRAIAW
-746 YKLLYLDEPCRQWM
+746 YKLLYLDEPLQQWL
-760 VYLFTILANST
+760 VYLFAILADST
-771 YSDLKVFCMKFEF
+771 YSELKVFCMKFEF
-784 PERHKYELLKE
+784 PERHKKGLLKE
-795 KEATDKILKELGRTR
+795 KEATDKILKELGRSR
-810 RLRTSEIYWLL
+810 RLTNSEIYWLL

-831 IIAMARKKAA
+831 LIAMARKKTA
-841 KKAVSHYVTHLRH
+841 KKAVSHFVTHLRH
-854 YKTHIQGADLKKM
+854 YKTHVHGADLKKM
-867 GYKSGPIYKT
+867 GYRSGPIYKT

-886 LDGEVESRAEEIK
+886 LDGVVETKADEIS
-899 FNGRNYALGKIEKS
+899 FIRTNYPLKKQKTGA
-913 K
+913 

>member
-1 MFSFFANQLKVF
+1 
-13 KNLDPSTPRNLD
+13 
-25 SLDPLY
+25 

-54 FYPDAVMVFSG
+54 FYPDAVMAFAG
-65 SQEKNIRNYFAQAS
+65 SQEKNIRDFFAQSS
-79 HYFLDFKRQKQIPLK
+79 HYFLDFKRQKQIPLT
-94 KVTKLIVVDTRHA
+94 KVTKLILVDTRQA
-107 RRIGNFAKCL
+107 SRIGNFAKCL
-117 DNPGLELHIYDHHPD
+117 KNPGIEVHIYDHHPD
-132 APGDLKGDI
+132 TPDDLKADV

-153 FTQLFREKDIALT
+153 FTQLFREKNISIT
-166 SDEAT
+166 KDEAT

-186 ATTTPEDLEAA
+186 AATTPEDLEAA
-197 SWLLEQGANLHTV
+197 AWLLEQGANLHSV
-210 SQSISRELTVYQL
+210 SQSIARELTVYQL

-233 INYTIQGIDIVV
+233 VNYTIQGIDIVV
-245 AKIALTEY
+245 AKLALTEY

-259 LVRRFMVMENLNILF
+259 LVRRFMVMENLNVLF

-306 GHASAASATVKD
+306 GHASAASATVKN
-318 MTMIEA
+318 MTMVEA

-334 HVRPQSLAVELMSHP
+334 YVRPQSLAGELMSHP

-362 NQVLTR
+362 NLVLTR
-368 YNITVLPVIQ
+368 YSITVLPVVQ
-378 KESELLGII
+378 DKSKLLGII

-411 DVISLPSSASL
+411 DVATLPSSASL

-437 PVVDDEE
+437 PVVDKGE

-459 NDPAH
+459 NDPAL
-464 QPKNLIGT
+464 QPKNLIAA
-472 DERSYIERHR
+472 DDRSYIERHR
-482 NVNSLVVEVLN
+482 NVNSFIVEVLN
-493 KDAVILLR
+493 KEVIVLLR
-501 TIGEVAEENGYTA
+501 TIGEVAEENGFTV

-521 RDLML
+521 RDLLL
-526 RTKNLD
+526 RIKNLD

-543 FAKKLAEHFG
+543 FAKILADFFG

-620 KFGTLVD
+620 KFGTLID

-634 IKERS
+634 IKERR

-660 FEQRMGFAIGKH
+660 FEQRMGFTIGKH
-672 TEKMLKN
+672 TEKLLKN
-679 AVKMNLFNRFIGHR
+679 AVKMNLFNRFLGNR

-717 DLLKFVLPGLKFDKR
+717 DLLKFILPGLKFDKR
-732 MERNLTET
+732 MERNLTEI
-740 QRAMAW
+740 QRAIAW
-746 YKLLYLDEPCRQWM
+746 YKLLYLDEPFQQWL
-760 VYLFTILANST
+760 VYLFAILADST
-771 YSDLKVFCMKFEF
+771 YSELKVFCMKFEF
-784 PERHKYELLKE
+784 PERHKKELLKE
-795 KEATDKILKELGRTR
+795 KEATEKILKELGRSR
-810 RLRTSEIYWLL
+810 RFSNSEVYWLL

-831 IIAMARKKAA
+831 LIAMARKKTAR
-841 KKAVSHYVTHLRH
+841 KAVSHFVTHLRH
-854 YKTHIQGADLKKM
+854 YKTDIQGADLKKM
-867 GYKSGPIYKT
+867 GYRSGPIYKT

-886 LDGEVESRAEEIK
+886 LDGEVETRTDEIEFISK
-899 FNGRNYALGKIEKS
+899 NYPLKKEKV
-913 K
+913 